1 MKTRHFAAMAL
12 PLLLVACSQE
22 ELVNSNENTSLSNRK
37 VVENVT
43 IRFNEP
49 NSRLAFEG
57 GYKWENG
64 DKFGACLMD
73 EFIGEKDNWFGQFTL
88 KDYIQSNY
96 PFTRQEG
103 GNWTNTEAVMQEG
116 NYFFYYPYNS
126 NLGGKRTPIRIIVP
140 TNQVLEDGA
149 AASSV
154 LDNQLFAAYAPIVA
168 DPTKDD
174 HEVITNLTM
183 EPLLAFPAF
192 NITNNTG
199 NPFTVYR
206 IAITGEDNSNPI
218 AFPTVLEVKPADELN
233 SGANKF
239 DNVNFV
245 TNPDW
250 TAADK
255 RAEIMKI
262 VSDNAED
269 VTSKV
274 CLVFGEKGQT
284 LNNGGKFTSYIMLPP
299 ASMLDNNSDN
309 VLDGLKLEL
318 YTDKGLVTIDLS
330 QADTDDMD
338 GDDIKVQNPLTT
350 YEYND
355 GHITYITLD
364 EKAFRTP
371 GEMNISSTRDL
382 EDLVTWN
389 KNTQGTIVANIAN
402 DVTLSKAVYDVL
414 AANSKLNLQLKGTAK
429 VTIPA
434 EAPANALN
442 RVKFVTNENLNVINE
457 ANLILN
463 ADFAEA
469 APASLTNDEG
479 ASITV
484 TGNAFTANNLV
495 NKGTITFDS
504 ANDKVINVA
513 IAKSEDFTNDVTGKV
528 IFASDAKYSI
538 GIINWGE
545 VTINEKTTLNG
556 KVNNEAKSVATGGY
570 VDGKVYVNGAWTLEG
585 SMGANHGK
593 IVVAKTG
600 TIEVPSLPSAYTNEG
615 TFTYTIGSTTYTYN
629 ATIENSGVIS
639 GITNKSY
646 IIMKNADARLES
658 RTATNGF
665 VDNTILS
672 PYVQKV
678 SGETIYAVVSGEN
691 KASEVANIVM
701 KSNAKYLY
709 ISGTL
714 TIDPA
719 EKETTV
725 EIKGQQDGM
734 TVFVTDKFT
743 VKGDKGTIVRF
754 MDPASK
760 ANLTVEKDGQMTIE
774 SGVTVGFYTGTVAV
788 KGSLLVQAGATI
800 TCGTEQTQ
808 AGNVEVYGTWKKNG

>member
-1 MKTRHFAAMAL
+1 MKTRHLAAMAM

-22 ELVNSNENTSLSNRK
+22 ELLNSNENTSLSNRK

-43 IRFNEP
+43 IRFDEP
-49 NSRLAFEG
+49 TTRLAFDGE
-57 GYKWENG
+57 YKWENG

-73 EFIGEKDNWFGQFTL
+73 EFGVENLNNWFGQFTL
-88 KDYIQSNY
+88 IDYIQSNY
-96 PFTRQEG
+96 PFTRQDD

-149 AASSV
+149 ATSSV

-168 DPTKDD
+168 DPTKGD

-206 IAITGEDNSNPI
+206 IAITGTDGSQAI
-218 AFPTVLEVKPADELN
+218 AFPTVLEVKPATGGFKNGDFASMN
-233 SGANKF
+233 AKNQ
-239 DNVNFV
+239 
-245 TNPDW
+245 
-250 TAADK
+250 

-262 VSDNAED
+262 VSDNDED

-299 ASMLDNNSDN
+299 ASMLDNNTDGK
-309 VLDGLKLEL
+309 LDGLKLEL

-330 QADTDDMD
+330 KDDTQDMN

-414 AANSKLNLQLKGTAK
+414 AANSKLNLQLEGTAK
-429 VTIPA
+429 VTIPTD
-434 EAPANALN
+434 APANALN
-442 RVKFVTNENLNVINE
+442 RVQFAAGNKLAVVNE
-457 ANLILN
+457 ANLTLSAN
-463 ADFAEA
+463 FAAA

-479 ASITV
+479 ASIV
-484 TGNAFTANNLV
+484 VAGNEFTANNLV

-504 ANDKVINVA
+504 ANDKA
-513 IAKSEDFTNDVTGKV
+513 ISIAITKIGDFTNDVTGKV
-528 IFASDAKYSI
+528 VFASDANYSF
-538 GIINWGE
+538 GITNWGE
-545 VTINEKTTLNG
+545 MTINEKTTLTG
-556 KVNNEAKSVATGGY
+556 KIINEAEAINNGY
-570 VDGKVYVNGAWTLEG
+570 VDGKIYVNGNWVLEG
-585 SMGANHGK
+585 NINSVNKGK

-600 TIEVPSLPSAYTNEG
+600 TIEVPSGAAYYNKG
-615 TFTYTIGSTTYTYN
+615 SFSYNIGSKGYMYD
-629 ATIENSGVIS
+629 AMIENSGVIKN
-639 GITNKSY
+639 ITNNSF
-646 IIMKNADARLES
+646 IIMEDADARLQSEAS
-658 RTATNGF
+658 SDGY
-665 VDNTILS
+665 VDNTVLS
-672 PYVQKV
+672 PYVQK
-678 SGETIYAVVSGEN
+678 STKESIYVVVSGEK
-691 KASEVANIVM
+691 KASEVANLV
-701 KSNAKYLY
+701 KQSNAKILY

-719 EKETTV
+719 EDETEV
-725 EIKGQQDGM
+725 AIIGEEADLSVIVDGNLNIKGEDGNKVWFKGA
-734 TVFVTDKFT
+734 TNQPKF
-743 VKGDKGTIVRF
+743 IV
-754 MDPASK
+754 
-760 ANLTVEKDGQMTIE
+760 E
-774 SGVTVGFYTGTVAV
+774 SGTTILESGAKLGLGTGSVTVYDSA
-788 KGSLLVQAGATI
+788 KLIIQAGAEI
-800 TCGTEQTQ
+800 LCGTVKPET
-808 AGNVEVYGTWKKNG
+808 GNVEVYGTWTKN

>member
-1 MKTRHFAAMAL
+1 M

-22 ELVNSNENTSLSNRK
+22 ELLNSNENTSLSNRK

-43 IRFNEP
+43 IRFDEP
-49 NSRLAFEG
+49 TTRLAFDGE
-57 GYKWENG
+57 YKWENG

-73 EFIGEKDNWFGQFTL
+73 EFCVENLNNWFGQFTL
-88 KDYIQSNY
+88 IDYIQSNY
-96 PFTRQEG
+96 PFTRQDD

-149 AASSV
+149 ATSSV

-168 DPTKDD
+168 DPTKGD

-206 IAITGEDNSNPI
+206 IAITGTDGSQAI
-218 AFPTVLEVKPADELN
+218 AFPTVLEVKPATGGFKNGDFASMN
-233 SGANKF
+233 AKNQ
-239 DNVNFV
+239 
-245 TNPDW
+245 
-250 TAADK
+250 

-262 VSDNAED
+262 VSDNDED

-299 ASMLDNNSDN
+299 ASMLDNNTDGK
-309 VLDGLKLEL
+309 LDGLKLEL

-330 QADTDDMD
+330 KDDTQDMN

-414 AANSKLNLQLKGTAK
+414 AANSKLNLQLEGTAK
-429 VTIPA
+429 VTIPTD
-434 EAPANALN
+434 APANALN
-442 RVKFVTNENLNVINE
+442 RVQFVAGNKLAVVNE
-457 ANLILN
+457 ANLTLSAN
-463 ADFAEA
+463 FAAA

-479 ASITV
+479 ASIV
-484 TGNAFTANNLV
+484 VAGNEFTANNLV

-504 ANDKVINVA
+504 ANDKA
-513 IAKSEDFTNDVTGKV
+513 ISIAITKIGDFTNDVTGKV
-528 IFASDAKYSI
+528 VFASDANYSF
-538 GIINWGE
+538 GITNWGE
-545 VTINEKTTLNG
+545 MTINEKTTLTG
-556 KVNNEAKSVATGGY
+556 KIINEAEAINNGY
-570 VDGKVYVNGAWTLEG
+570 VDGKIYVNGNWVLEG
-585 SMGANHGK
+585 NINSVNKGK

-600 TIEVPSLPSAYTNEG
+600 TIEVPSGAAYYNKG
-615 TFTYTIGSTTYTYN
+615 SFSYNIGSKGYMYD
-629 ATIENSGVIS
+629 AMIENSGVIKN
-639 GITNKSY
+639 ITNNSF
-646 IIMKNADARLES
+646 IIMEDADARLQSEAS
-658 RTATNGF
+658 SDGY
-665 VDNTILS
+665 VDNTVLS
-672 PYVQKV
+672 PYVQK
-678 SGETIYAVVSGEN
+678 STKESIYVVVSGEK
-691 KASEVANIVM
+691 KASEVANLV
-701 KSNAKYLY
+701 KQSNAKILY

-719 EKETTV
+719 EDETEV
-725 EIKGQQDGM
+725 AIIGEEADLSVIVDGNLNIKGEDGNKVWFKGA
-734 TVFVTDKFT
+734 TNQPKF
-743 VKGDKGTIVRF
+743 IV
-754 MDPASK
+754 
-760 ANLTVEKDGQMTIE
+760 E
-774 SGVTVGFYTGTVAV
+774 SGTTILESGAKLGLGTGSVTVYDSA
-788 KGSLLVQAGATI
+788 KLIIQAGAEI
-800 TCGTEQTQ
+800 LCGTVKPET
-808 AGNVEVYGTWKKNG
+808 GNVEVYGTWTKN

>member
-73 EFIGEKDNWFGQFTL
+73 EFKGEDDDNWFNQFNL
-88 KDYIQSNY
+88 INYIQSNY

-126 NLGGKRTPIRIIVP
+126 NLGGKRTPIRIVVP

-168 DPTKDD
+168 DPTKGD

-206 IAITGEDNSNPI
+206 IAITGEDADEAI
-218 AFPTVLEVKPADELN
+218 KFPTVLEVKPAQDPDK
-233 SGANKF
+233 KF
-239 DNVNFV
+239 QNEEFVND
-245 TNPDW
+245 DW
-250 TAADK
+250 TAAQK

-262 VSDNAED
+262 VAKNEAD

-274 CLVFGEKGQT
+274 SLVFGENGKT
-284 LNNGGKFTSYIMLPP
+284 LSNGDKFTSYILLP
-299 ASMLDNNSDN
+299 AVSMLENGTADG
-309 VLDGLKLEL
+309 VLSNLKLEL
-318 YTDKGLVTIDLS
+318 YTDKGLVTVALNS
-330 QADTDDMD
+330 DDPNDGD
-338 GDDIKVQNPLTT
+338 GDDIKVQNSLTT

-364 EKAFRTP
+364 EKAFATP
-371 GEMNISSTRDL
+371 NSMEVSSTRDL

-389 KNTQGTIVANIAN
+389 KNTQGTIKANITN

-414 AANSKLNLQLKGTAK
+414 AANSKLNLQLEGTAK

-442 RVKFVTNENLNVINE
+442 RVKFVNDNNNKLNVINK
-457 ANLILN
+457 ANLTLS

-469 APASLTNDEG
+469 APASLTNEEG

-513 IAKSEDFTNDVTGKV
+513 IAKLGDFTNDVTGKV
-528 IFASDAKYSI
+528 VFASDAKYSY
-538 GIINWGE
+538 GITNKGE
-545 VTINEKTTLNG
+545 VTINEKITLTG
-556 KVNNEAKSVATGGY
+556 KVDNKAESVATGGY
-570 VDGKVYVNGAWTLEG
+570 VDGKVYVNGNWVLEG
-585 SMGANHGK
+585 ESGENHGK

-600 TIEVPSLPSAYTNEG
+600 TIEVPNAYTNVG
-615 TFTYTIGSTTYTYN
+615 TFDYMIGSTKHTYN

-639 GITNKSY
+639 GITNNSY
-646 IIMKNADARLES
+646 IIMKDADARLES
-658 RTATNGF
+658 VATSNGF
-665 VDNTILS
+665 VDNTVLS

-678 SGETIYAVVSGEN
+678 SGETIYAFVSGEN
-691 KASEVANIVM
+691 KASEVADIVRQ
-701 KSNAKYLY
+701 SNAKLLK
-709 ISGTL
+709 ISGTV

-719 EKETTV
+719 ENETAV
-725 EIKGQQDGM
+725 EIKGQQ
-734 TVFVTDKFT
+734 TVFEVEAIGNLNIKPAKAGVEVKFVTSEYVTNKNAGYANFT
-743 VKGDKGTIVRF
+743 VKAGTTIVESGATLSIGQFSGTI
-754 MDPASK
+754 
-760 ANLTVEKDGQMTIE
+760 
-774 SGVTVGFYTGTVAV
+774 
-788 KGSLLVQAGATI
+788 LVQSGAI
-800 TCGTEQTQ
+800 VWSNSAKPGENIF
-808 AGNVEVYGTWKKNG
+808 GNWNTRK

>member
-1 MKTRHFAAMAL
+1 MKTRHLAAMAM

-22 ELVNSNENTSLSNRK
+22 ELLNSNENTSLSNRK

-43 IRFNEP
+43 IRFDEP
-49 NSRLAFEG
+49 TTRLAFDG
-57 GYKWENG
+57 KYKWENG

-73 EFIGEKDNWFGQFTL
+73 EFLGENPTWFSQFEL

-149 AASSV
+149 ATSSV

-168 DPTKDD
+168 DPTKGD

-206 IAITGEDNSNPI
+206 IAITGTDGSQAI
-218 AFPTVLEVKPADELN
+218 AFPTVLEVKPATGGFKNGDFASMN
-233 SGANKF
+233 AKNQ
-239 DNVNFV
+239 
-245 TNPDW
+245 
-250 TAADK
+250 

-262 VSDNAED
+262 VSDNDED

-299 ASMLDNNSDN
+299 ASMLDNNTDGK
-309 VLDGLKLEL
+309 LDGLKLEL

-330 QADTDDMD
+330 KDDTQDMN

-414 AANSKLNLQLKGTAK
+414 AANSKLNLQLEGTAK
-429 VTIPA
+429 VTIPTD
-434 EAPANALN
+434 APANALN
-442 RVKFVTNENLNVINE
+442 RVQFVDGNKLAVINE
-457 ANLILN
+457 ANLTLSAN
-463 ADFAEA
+463 FAA
-469 APASLTNDEG
+469 VAPASLTNEEG
-479 ASITV
+479 ASIV
-484 TGNAFTANNLV
+484 VAGNAFTANKLV

-504 ANDKVINVA
+504 ANDKA
-513 IAKSEDFTNDVTGKV
+513 ITLTITKADDFTNDVTGKV
-528 IFASDAKYSI
+528 VFASNATYTEN
-538 GIINWGE
+538 GIENWGE
-545 VTINEKTTLNG
+545 VTINEKTTLKG
-556 KVNNEAKSVATGGY
+556 KIDNNAISVTGGY
-570 VDGKVYVNGAWTLEG
+570 VDGKIYVNGSWTLVG
-585 SMGANHGK
+585 SLGENNGK

-600 TIEVPSLPSAYTNEG
+600 TIVVPSGAAYNNTG
-615 TFTYTIGSTTYTYN
+615 SFTYNIGSKGYTYD
-629 ATIENSGVIS
+629 AMIENSGVINN
-639 GITNKSY
+639 ITNNSF
-646 IIMKNADARLES
+646 IIMEDADARLQSNPDSE
-658 RTATNGF
+658 GL
-665 VDNTILS
+665 VDNTARS
-672 PYVQKV
+672 PYVQKSTKESIYVDV
-678 SGETIYAVVSGEN
+678 SGEK
-691 KASEVANIVM
+691 KASEVANLV
-701 KSNAKYLY
+701 KQSNAKILY

-719 EKETTV
+719 ENETEVGIIGEETDLSV
-725 EIKGQQDGM
+725 IVDGNLNIKGEDGNKVWFKGA
-734 TVFVTDKFT
+734 TNQPTFIVESGTTILESGAKLGLGKGT
-743 VKGDKGTIVRF
+743 VKVYDSAKLI
-754 MDPASK
+754 
-760 ANLTVEKDGQMTIE
+760 I
-774 SGVTVGFYTGTVAV
+774 
-788 KGSLLVQAGATI
+788 QAGAEI
-800 TCGTEQTQ
+800 LCGTVKPET
-808 AGNVEVYGTWKKNG
+808 GNVEVYGTWTKNK

>member
-1 MKTRHFAAMAL
+1 MKTKHLAAMAM

-22 ELVNSNENTSLSNRK
+22 ELLNSNENTSLSNRK

-49 NSRLAFEG
+49 NTRLVFEG
-57 GYKWENG
+57 EYKWENG

-73 EFIGEKDNWFGQFTL
+73 EFAVENLNDWFSQFTL
-88 KDYIQSNY
+88 IDYIQSNY

-149 AASSV
+149 ATSSV

-168 DPTKDD
+168 DPAKGD

-206 IAITGEDNSNPI
+206 IAITGEDNRNAI
-218 AFPTVLEVKPADELN
+218 AFPTVLEVKPATGN
-233 SGANKF
+233 FN
-239 DNVNFV
+239 NVNFAGMKAEAQR
-245 TNPDW
+245 T
-250 TAADK
+250 
-255 RAEIMKI
+255 EIMKI
-262 VSDNAED
+262 VSKNNED

-299 ASMLDNNSDN
+299 VKMLDNDADGE
-309 VLDGLKLEL
+309 LDDLKLEL
-318 YTDKGLVTIDLS
+318 YTDKGLVTVSLNSNDPN
-330 QADTDDMD
+330 DGDD
-338 GDDIKVQNPLTT
+338 DDIKVQNPLIT

-364 EKAFRTP
+364 EKAFATP
-371 GEMNISSTRDL
+371 NSMEISSTRDL

-389 KNTQGTIVANIAN
+389 KNTQGTIAANIAN

-414 AANSKLNLQLKGTAK
+414 AANSKLNLQLEGKAK

-442 RVKFVTNENLNVINE
+442 RVRFVAGNNLDVVNE
-457 ANLILN
+457 ANLTMSAN
-463 ADFAEA
+463 FVAAV

-479 ASITV
+479 ASIV
-484 TGNAFTANNLV
+484 VAGNTFTANNLV

-504 ANDKVINVA
+504 ANDNPISIKITK
-513 IAKSEDFTNDVTGKV
+513 IGDFTNDVTGKV
-528 IFASDAKYSI
+528 VFASDADYHF
-538 GIINWGE
+538 GITNWGE
-545 VTINEKTTLNG
+545 MTINEKTTLTG
-556 KVNNEAKSVATGGY
+556 KIINKAEAITNGY
-570 VDGKVYVNGAWTLEG
+570 VDGEIYVNGKWVLEG
-585 SMGANHGK
+585 SIGGVNNGK

-600 TIEVPSLPSAYTNEG
+600 TIEVPSGSKYTNVG
-615 TFTYTIGSTTYTYN
+615 VFPYTIGSKAYTYD
-629 ATIENSGVIS
+629 AKIENSGVIKN
-639 GITNKSY
+639 ITNSSY
-646 IIMKNADARLES
+646 IIMKDADARLQS
-658 RTATNGF
+658 AASSNGF
-665 VDNTILS
+665 VDNTVRS
-672 PYVQKV
+672 PYVQK
-678 SGETIYAVVSGEN
+678 STSESIYVVVSGEK
-691 KASEVANIVM
+691 KASEVANLV
-701 KSNAKYLY
+701 KQSNAKVLR

-719 EKETTV
+719 EDETEVAIIGEEATLSV
-725 EIKGQQDGM
+725 IVDGNLNIKGQDGNKVWFKGA
-734 TVFVTDKFT
+734 TDVAKFNVTSGTTILESGAKLGLGKGT
-743 VKGDKGTIVRF
+743 VKVDSSAKLI
-754 MDPASK
+754 
-760 ANLTVEKDGQMTIE
+760 I
-774 SGVTVGFYTGTVAV
+774 
-788 KGSLLVQAGATI
+788 QAGAEI
-800 TCGTEQTQ
+800 LCGTPKPTTE
-808 AGNVEVYGTWKKNG
+808 GNIEIYGTWTVNS

>member
-1 MKTRHFAAMAL
+1 MKTRHLAAMAM

-22 ELVNSNENTSLSNRK
+22 ELLNSNENTSLSNRK

-43 IRFNEP
+43 IRFDEP
-49 NSRLAFEG
+49 TTRLAFDGE
-57 GYKWENG
+57 YKWENG

-73 EFIGEKDNWFGQFTL
+73 EFGGENLNDWFDQFTL
-88 KDYIQSNY
+88 IDYIQSNY
-96 PFTRQEG
+96 PFTRQDD

-149 AASSV
+149 ATSSV

-168 DPTKDD
+168 NPTKGD

-206 IAITGEDNSNPI
+206 IAITGRDGDQAI
-218 AFPTVLEVKPADELN
+218 AFPTVLEVKPATGGFEN
-233 SGANKF
+233 G
-239 DNVNFV
+239 NFASM
-245 TNPDW
+245 N
-250 TAADK
+250 AK
-255 RAEIMKI
+255 NQRAEIMKI
-262 VSDNAED
+262 VSGNDED

-299 ASMLDNNSDN
+299 ASMLDNGTDGK
-309 VLDGLKLEL
+309 LDGLKLEL

-330 QADTDDMD
+330 KDDTQDMD

-389 KNTQGTIVANIAN
+389 KNTQGAIVANIAN

-414 AANSKLNLQLKGTAK
+414 AANSKLNLQLNGTAK
-429 VTIPA
+429 VTIPTD
-434 EAPANALN
+434 APANALN
-442 RVKFVTNENLNVINE
+442 RVQFVANNTLAVVNE
-457 ANLILN
+457 ANLTMSAN
-463 ADFAEA
+463 FAAA

-479 ASITV
+479 ASIV
-484 TGNAFTANNLV
+484 VAGNAFTANNLV

-504 ANDKVINVA
+504 ANDKA
-513 IAKSEDFTNDVTGKV
+513 ITLTITKADDFTNDVTGKV
-528 IFASDAKYSI
+528 VFASDATYLDN
-538 GIINWGE
+538 GIVNWGE
-545 VTINEKTTLNG
+545 VTINEKTTLKG
-556 KVNNEAKSVATGGY
+556 KIDNEATSVATGGY
-570 VDGKVYVNGAWTLEG
+570 VDGKIYVNGSWTLVG
-585 SMGANHGK
+585 SRGENNGK

-600 TIEVPSLPSAYTNEG
+600 TILVPSTC
-615 TFTYTIGSTTYTYN
+615 TYKNTGFFLYSKTDTYY
-629 ATIENSGVIS
+629 ARIENNGVINN
-639 GITNKSY
+639 ITNDSY
-646 IIMKNADARLES
+646 FIMKDVDARLQS
-658 RTATNGF
+658 NDASNGF
-665 VDNTILS
+665 VDNTVLS
-672 PYVQKV
+672 PYVQK
-678 SGETIYAVVSGEN
+678 STSESIYVVVSDEK
-691 KASEVANIVM
+691 KASEVANLVK
-701 KSNAKYLY
+701 KSNAKILY

-719 EKETTV
+719 ENETEV
-725 EIKGQQDGM
+725 AIIGEEADLSVRVAGNLNIKGQDGNK
-734 TVFVTDKFT
+734 VWF
-743 VKGDKGTIVRF
+743 KGATAQPEFIV
-754 MDPASK
+754 
-760 ANLTVEKDGQMTIE
+760 E
-774 SGVTVGFYTGTVAV
+774 SGTTILESGAKLGLGTGSV
-788 KGSLLVQAGATI
+788 KVNDSAKLIIQAGAEI
-800 TCGTEQTQ
+800 LCGTTKPTT
-808 AGNVEVYGTWKKNG
+808 GNVEVYGTWTQN

>member
-168 DPTKDD
+168 DPTKGD

-218 AFPTVLEVKPADELN
+218 AFPTVLEVKPAQDGKRFEN
-233 SGANKF
+233 E
-239 DNVNFV
+239 NFV
-245 TNPDW
+245 NNSDW

-262 VSDNAED
+262 VSKNNDD

-299 ASMLDNNSDN
+299 ASMLDNTKDAENAE
-309 VLDGLKLEL
+309 LDDLKLEL
-318 YTDKGLVTIDLS
+318 YTDKGLVTVALNS
-330 QADTDDMD
+330 DDPNDGD
-338 GDDIKVQNPLTT
+338 GDDIKVQNSLTT

-364 EKAFRTP
+364 EKAFATP
-371 GEMNISSTRDL
+371 NSMEVSSTRDL

-389 KNTQGTIVANIAN
+389 KNTQGTIKANITN

-414 AANSKLNLQLKGTAK
+414 AANSKLNLQLEGTAK

-442 RVKFVTNENLNVINE
+442 RVQFVDGNKLAVVNE
-457 ANLILN
+457 ANLTMSAN
-463 ADFAEA
+463 FAAA
-469 APASLTNDEG
+469 APASLTNEEG

-484 TGNAFTANNLV
+484 TGNEFTANNLV

-504 ANDKVINVA
+504 ADDKAISIK
-513 IAKSEDFTNDVTGKV
+513 IAKIGDFTNDVTGKV
-528 IFASDAKYSI
+528 VFASDANYSY
-538 GIINWGE
+538 GITNWGE
-545 VTINEKTTLNG
+545 VTINEKITLNG
-556 KVNNEAKSVATGGY
+556 KINNEAKSVTGGY
-570 VDGKVYVNGAWTLEG
+570 ADGKVYVNGNWILEG
-585 SMGANHGK
+585 KSGVNKGK

-600 TIEVPSLPSAYTNEG
+600 TIEVPSLSSAYTNEG
-615 TFTYTIGSTTYTYN
+615 TLTYTIGSTTYTYN

-646 IIMKNADARLES
+646 IIMKDADARLES
-658 RTATNGF
+658 VATSNGF
-665 VDNTILS
+665 VDNTVLS

-760 ANLTVEKDGQMTIE
+760 ANLTVEKDGQMIIE
-774 SGVTVGFYTGTVAV
+774 SGVTVGFYTGTVDV